1 MSRVSRFTEIAS
13 AMILVGVTWLVGCQR
28 LEAATPS
35 SNCSASTNNAN
46 VFQPATA
53 VVGPT
58 NFSVPFYGVIKA
70 KEQRDLLLNSAEIT
84 YTIRKGKIRREATRT
99 APVGKLA
106 DLRLG
111 AAGVICDM
119 QANQVV
125 LYRTGQPGKFY
136 TRMSV
141 AHYRELIT
149 RPNASTGVRV
159 LDNLEFAEP
168 IFWKHIGTF
177 FVYIPRPI
185 PAGQA
190 VNLPEARMV
199 GGVPCD
205 LLKIQLDDTVFEIY
219 HCQKIKV
226 DRELLE
232 LVELRLPSEVSG
244 FPCSMRRLERVA
256 VQPPVQ
262 TESKT
267 RQLLQK
273 AASWAGKLAEKALK
287 REVHVQQIIDYLPP
301 DAAFML
307 DDTFVEVPTV
317 DALQLKFSPPSGGD
331 DDWD

>member
-1 MSRVSRFTEIAS
+1 MSRVSRFTE
-13 AMILVGVTWLVGCQR
+13 MPLVMMLVGVTGLVGCQR

-53 VVGPT
+53 FVGPT

-84 YTIRKGKIRREATRT
+84 YTIRKGKIRREATQI
-99 APVGKLA
+99 APIGKLG

-119 QANQVV
+119 QADQVV

-141 AHYRELIT
+141 ADYRKIIML
-149 RPNASTGVRV
+149 PSAGTGVRV

-168 IFWKHIGTF
+168 IYWKHIGTF

-190 VNLPEARMV
+190 VNLPDARMV
-199 GGVPCD
+199 GGVTCD
-205 LLKIQLDDTVFEIY
+205 LLTIHFDETVFEIY

-244 FPCSMRRLERVA
+244 FPCSMRRLERIS
-256 VQPPVQ
+256 VQPSLQ

-287 REVHVQQIIDYLPP
+287 REVHVQQIIENLPP
-301 DAAFML
+301 DAAFTL
-307 DDTFVEVPTV
+307 DGTFVEVPTV
-317 DALQLKFSPPSGGD
+317 DALQLKFAPPSGGD